1 MEKSVST
8 SFGKLKEL
16 YSDLSKVEKMNSFGV
31 KTVKKKKEPFY
42 LRAKGHLK
50 QHKWKYATVLGNAVV
65 LTVLKNRLNRTLN
78 REHEKKVER
87 RNEENMRKIFQQE
100 LNNYHNTYHN

>member
-1 MEKSVST
+1 MYKSV
-8 SFGKLKEL
+8 KLKEL
-16 YSDLSKVEKMNSFGV
+16 YTDLSKVEKMNSFGI
-31 KTVKKKKEPFY
+31 KTVKKNKEQLY

-50 QHKWKYATVLGNAVV
+50 QHKWKYATLLGNAVL

-87 RNEENMRKIFQQE
+87 RNEENMRRVFQEE
-100 LNNYHNTYHN
+100 LKNYHKKLI